1 MRTNNNL
8 ERFWIVLKTNS
19 DVCKVVKDFETLEEC
34 REFLQAGLQGFRTI
48 TEDEAGYNSHS
59 FWYDIIDG
67 DCENVVLNTVGDFP
81 TIDYV
86 EKGEDSGIIESTDT
100 YYNSEPDFTYIEGE
114 YTLEDVKFICENNC
128 KYDVVFND
136 DTDSNSMGFKSTY
149 LDCINYITMNKGTNH
164 SYFEDYKG
172 GSVCI
177 VDVETGDDVYRE
189 DI

>member
-8 ERFWIVLKTNS
+8 ERFWVVLKTNS
-19 DVCKVVKDFETLEEC
+19 NVSKLVKDFETLEEC
-34 REFLQAGLQGFRTI
+34 REFLQAGLKDFRTI
-48 TEDEAGYNSHS
+48 TEDEAGYNSNS

-67 DCENVVLNTVGDFP
+67 DSENVI
-81 TIDYV
+81 IDTSKGNLKLAYV
-86 EKGEDSGIIESTDT
+86 EEGGDAGFVESTDT
-100 YYNSEPDFTYIEGE
+100 YYTGEAEFMYIEGE
-114 YTLEDVKFICENNC
+114 YTLDEVKFICENNC

-136 DTDSNSMGFKSTY
+136 DTDSNSVGFKSTY
-149 LDCINYITMNKGTNH
+149 SDCMNYIIMNKGTNH

-177 VDVETGDDVYRE
+177 VDVETGNDVYRE